1 MTSGNIISQKLGPG
15 KKIGIVKVEFQR
27 FLSRSASIR
36 EGLKFAT
43 TKPDSRFTADDS
55 RSSVGRKI
63 IPLTLND
70 QDRAVLEEEQA
81 ILREGK
87 MLEEQYGY
95 CGYS

>member
-1 MTSGNIISQKLGPG
+1 MGILSVRNWDLEKDRNCEGGVSEIFEQ
-15 KKIGIVKVEFQR
+15 IGQY
-27 FLSRSASIR
+27 R

-43 TKPDSRFTADDS
+43 TKPDSGFTADDS